1 MLHRKFFQTVAEYQ
15 IIPYFCSPM
24 KYLNK
29 PSEKII
35 ATESADSTT
44 LVSLFP
50 YIGGHMV
57 DRLFF
62 AENNKSNKISLCQ
75 YH

>member
-1 MLHRKFFQTVAEYQ
+1 
-15 IIPYFCSPM
+15 M

-29 PSEKII
+29 PSKKII
-35 ATESADSTT
+35 NTESTDSTN
-44 LVSLFP
+44 LVSLF
-50 YIGGHMV
+50 IIFGGHMV